1 MMKRALSALLFVAA
15 SALGVAAL
23 VDCGGSSEPG
33 SEPGADGATATS
45 SGGGGGGS
53 GSNGASGEPGTSS
66 GASGG
71 NGSSGDPPPD
81 PPKRIETKVGLPKRS
96 AGCGNAAPPPDAT
109 RRAIADGRTYLPYK
123 AANYSAN
130 GVDATAGYPVLVAL
144 HGCYGTPEGLAGPN
158 FMHLQDYVG
167 AEGIVVYG
175 NDVGNGDVE
184 GDAYGCNWDAFGGG
198 DVAYLDNLIA
208 DVAAQYCVDESR
220 VFLLGFS
227 WGAYMAHNYACNH
240 PGTIKAVVGAA
251 GGYPDGAPG
260 TDPAVCGQIPS
271 LVYGRTAD
279 QDEYQS
285 KFHNARDKRKAVASC
300 AGGDSAAYWPFN
312 ADRNDP
318 PPQFENAKGCTDT
331 SDCVG
336 GLRTTFCEDP
346 YDLLDLGPPADPTWN
361 HTFWD
366 PYRRPVWEWLRNL
379 P

>member
-1 MMKRALSALLFVAA
+1 MMKRALSALLVLAA
-15 SALGVAAL
+15 SVAGVAGLA
-23 VDCGGSSEPG
+23 DCGGSTEPG
-33 SEPGADGATATS
+33 AQPGADGSPSGSSGSGSVGTSSGGASSGGEQTS
-45 SGGGGGGS
+45 SGGG
-53 GSNGASGEPGTSS
+53 T
-66 GASGG
+66 
-71 NGSSGDPPPD
+71 GSSGVVPE
-81 PPKRIETKVGLPKRS
+81 PPKRIETKVNLPKRS
-96 AGCGNAAPPPDAT
+96 AGCGNAAPPPNAT
-109 RRAIADGRTYLPYK
+109 RRTLEGGRQYLPY
-123 AANYSAN
+123 AATNYSSA

-144 HGCYGTPEGLAGPN
+144 HGCWGTPEGLASNG

-167 AEGIVVYG
+167 SEGIVVYG
-175 NDVGNGDVE
+175 DDVGD
-184 GDAYGCNWDAFGGG
+184 GCNWDAFGSG
-198 DVAYLDNLIA
+198 DFPYLDGLIA

-220 VFLLGFS
+220 VFLFGFS
-227 WGAYMAHNYACNH
+227 WGAYMAQNYACNR

-279 QDEYQS
+279 QDEPPW

-300 AGGDSAAYWPFN
+300 TGGDSPAYWPFN

-318 PPQFENAKGCTDT
+318 PPQFENAKGCVDT
-331 SDCVG
+331 SECAG

-346 YDLLDLGPPADPTWN
+346 YDLRAIPGSDATWN

-366 PYRRPVWEWLRNL
+366 GYRRPVWEWLRNL